1 MDAPLP
7 VDPPWLAAPPL
18 PPPEPHAHQSPKPL
32 SAACP
37 AASSPALLAG
47 NRAHQEMRLVLLSS
61 WVGRPS
67 REVAGRASDRRRGDP
82 LPLPRSTPS
91 MRKKKARRAPPA
103 LTLPLGPRSAR
114 RGAPRWISGRAPGAK
129 SFSPRESVLLDNALS
144 ITESVF
150 FLFFGLECTFLS
162 GKRISEKD
170 AICFSARAPFV
181 MIFFTDWSLI
191 VKRSYLFTHNSK

>member
-1 MDAPLP
+1 MAAADPPRPFSLSGRPLPSLSPWMDAPLP

-67 REVAGRASDRRRGDP
+67 REVAGRAGDRRRGDP

-91 MRKKKARRAPPA
+91 VRKKKARRAPPA
-103 LTLPLGPRSAR
+103 LTLPLGPTYR
-114 RGAPRWISGRAPGAK
+114 RDGERHVG
-129 SFSPRESVLLDNALS
+129 
-144 ITESVF
+144 
-150 FLFFGLECTFLS
+150 
-162 GKRISEKD
+162 
-170 AICFSARAPFV
+170 
-181 MIFFTDWSLI
+181 
-191 VKRSYLFTHNSK
+191 